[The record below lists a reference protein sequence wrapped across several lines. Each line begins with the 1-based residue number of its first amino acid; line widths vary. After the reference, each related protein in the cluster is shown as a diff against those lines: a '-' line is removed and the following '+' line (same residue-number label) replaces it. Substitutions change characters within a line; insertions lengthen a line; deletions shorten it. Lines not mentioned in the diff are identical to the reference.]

1 MINFSINEYKDIINY
16 YNKPIPHNIHL
27 IKKKANKL
35 LCNNMLKTNI
45 NVHNKI
51 LYKLKSKH
59 QKLIASRSKVAERK
73 KLLMGKIKEKPTT
86 AQKQQLE
93 KIKDALIVFSEA
105 MQVLSEEMQGAKHG
119 LTKIKMLQKQ
129 RAMEAK
135 VLEKFRK
142 EQEKKNKKSKK

>member
-1 MINFSINEYKDIINY
+1 MVTRNTGSNGCPYQEAKLAIAKSEEAFSKMLDNG
-16 YNKPIPHNIHL
+16 L
-27 IKKKANKL
+27 IDCTKA
-35 LCNNMLKTNI
+35 MD
-45 NVHNKI
+45 
-51 LYKLKSKH
+51 KLKIKH